1 MTPLRVS
8 PFVSQV
14 CVRIELNNGQARM
27 MLEDCS
33 YCSGGEGVLS
43 SDQEG
48 SQFLREKVQGGF
60 LDESLDFFS
69 ALPGHDKVSQ
79 VTERSQAQIT
89 VKKGRVALEAI

>member
-1 MTPLRVS
+1 
-8 PFVSQV
+8 
-14 CVRIELNNGQARM
+14 M

-43 SDQEG
+43 SDQERN
-48 SQFLREKVQGGF
+48 QFLREKMQGGF
-60 LDESLDFFS
+60 LDESIDFFS
-69 ALPGHDKVSQ
+69 VLPGQDEVSQ

>member
-14 CVRIELNNGQARM
+14 CVRVELDNGQAWM

-33 YCSGGEGVLS
+33 YCSRSEGVLS

-60 LDESLDFFS
+60 FDESVDFFS